1 MAVRTHE
8 VHPAIVHFPI
18 TLLPVAVGA
27 DLIGRATGSRT
38 LAEVGRWA
46 MPLTAATAALSAV
59 TGLVAQEE
67 VKAEG
72 RAHDLLVTHR
82 NMNLAFV
89 GLSALLAAWRWKSS
103 RASAPYLTMGLASL
117 GAVSYSAYL
126 GSKMVYEYGVGVD
139 AAHGLRRPEGAPE
152 IAPGNLAEAARS
164 ALEDVA
170 RGIPHGVDSIRDGEI
185 VPEITRNHTPLRRLP
200 GEGPAAYGADES
212 IAGGDIR
219 TLPARW
225 ARPPAAGGSAR
236 VSRIPARAAGRG
248 RGDSFGTPG
257 R

>member
-1 MAVRTHE
+1 MAIRTHE

-38 LAEVGRWA
+38 LGEVGRWA

-67 VKAEG
+67 V
-72 RAHDLLVTHR
+72 
-82 NMNLAFV
+82 NLAFI

-103 RASAPYLTMGLASL
+103 RPSASYLTLGLASL

-126 GSKMVYEYGVGVD
+126 GAKMVYEYGVGVD

-152 IAPGNLAEAARS
+152 IAPGNFAEAARS
-164 ALEDVA
+164 ALEDVE
-170 RGIPHGVDSIRDGEI
+170 RGIPHVVDAIREGEI
-185 VPEITRNHTPLRRLP
+185 VPEITRNRTPLRRLP
-200 GEGPAAYGADES
+200 SEGPAGYSADES
-212 IAGGDIR
+212 IDGGDLR
-219 TLPARW
+219 T
-225 ARPPAAGGSAR
+225 
-236 VSRIPARAAGRG
+236 
-248 RGDSFGTPG
+248 
-257 R
+257 